1 MTRTVD
7 QHITMGHARSIIR
20 DFLAKREA
28 SRNVNRNRKAG
39 TEESTAAKAQ
49 FDRCGD
55 KPDSGPSVPALP
67 QPPVVHDSEFQP
79 EMVLTEGSGRN
90 RQLEHF
96 MVPLGD
102 DGCEDDD
109 DAALL
114 ILLEALIA
122 GSIDAAVLDDISAVP
137 IPAGYWATDAG
148 RKTAKQGYRLVL
160 KGGQPSVRYVKQDV
174 IVSKDDV
181 VGLMGGAT
189 SRNRGGRKPK
199 YEWGAIVHDIWI
211 YATQHGLPKTK
222 AQFYSN
228 IAIDLGHRAPQS
240 ETQLKERTDRV
251 FDALSQIN
259 RRKCAGE

>member
-1 MTRTVD
+1 MY
-7 QHITMGHARSIIR
+7 QPISMGHARSIIR

-28 SRNVNRNRKAG
+28 SRNVDQNPKAG
-39 TEESTAAKAQ
+39 TEGSTAAQAQ
-49 FDRCGD
+49 FDRGGD

-67 QPPVVHDSEFQP
+67 QPPVVHDYDFQP
-79 EMVLTEGSGRN
+79 EIVLTEGSGQN

-96 MVPLGD
+96 MAPSGD

-114 ILLEALIA
+114 ILLEGLIA
-122 GSIDAAVLDDISAVP
+122 GAIDAAVLDDISAVP
-137 IPAGYWATDAG
+137 VPAGYWATEAG
-148 RKTAKQGYRLVL
+148 RKTVNQGYRLVL
-160 KGGQPSVRYVKQDV
+160 KGGQPSARYVKQDV
-174 IVSKDDV
+174 IVSEDDV

-199 YEWGAIVHDIWI
+199 YEWGAIVHDIWN
-211 YATQHGLPKTK
+211 YATQHGLPQTK

-228 IAIDLGHRAPQS
+228 IAIDLGHRAPLS

-259 RRKCAGE
+259 RRK